1 MIWEDLK
8 DSLIIPSLDVSTFED
23 VMKEV
28 GGALIKEGY
37 AKESYIEA
45 LIKREKE
52 FPTGLDINGVGVAIP
67 HTDVSHVNEAATAI
81 AVLNKPV
88 KFIQM
93 GTDDEPV
100 DVSLVFMLA
109 VVNPSAHI
117 DHLNR
122 ILSIIQDTE
131 VLKQLLEVKD
141 KQQIIN
147 IIKEKENLL

>member
-28 GGALIKEGY
+28 GGVLIKEGY
-37 AKESYIEA
+37 AKESYIKA

-100 DVSLVFMLA
+100 DVSLIFMLA

>member
-8 DSLIIPSLDVSTFED
+8 DSLIIPSLDASTFED

-28 GGALIKEGY
+28 GGVLIKEGY
-37 AKESYIEA
+37 AKDSYIDA

-81 AVLNKPV
+81 AVLNNPV

-93 GTDDEPV
+93 GTDDESV

-141 KQQIIN
+141 KNQIIN
-147 IIKEKENLL
+147 IIKEKEKSL

>member
-28 GGALIKEGY
+28 GGVLIKEGY

>member
-28 GGALIKEGY
+28 GGVLIKEGY
-37 AKESYIEA
+37 AKESYIKA